1 MMVSGRLCRPETFY
15 YYMVGLPSDPD
26 IGRHFVAPVG

>member
-1 MMVSGRLCRPETFY
+1 MMVSGRLYRPELFLLLYGRITI
-15 YYMVGLPSDPD
+15 PD